1 MKSKESNKKI
11 FNILSQFL
19 LPAFTL
25 GAQLAVALKD
35 PQLGLIL
42 NLLAQPF
49 WIYSS
54 WKAFKQAGQIGMLVN
69 TIAFTAITAFGIINY
84 WL

>member
-1 MKSKESNKKI
+1 MQSKKV

-25 GAQLAVALKD
+25 GAQLALALKF
-35 PQLGLIL
+35 PQLSLLL

-54 WKAFKQAGQIGMLVN
+54 WQAFKQAGQIGVFIN
-69 TIAFTAITAFGIINY
+69 TIAFTLITAFGIINY
-84 WL
+84 WV

>member
-1 MKSKESNKKI
+1 MQSKKI

-19 LPAFTL
+19 LPTFTL
-25 GAQLAVALKD
+25 GAQLALALKS
-35 PQLGLIL
+35 PQLSLIL

-49 WIYSS
+49 WLYSS
-54 WKAFKQAGQIGMLVN
+54 WKAFKQAGQIGVFIN
-69 TIAFTAITAFGIINY
+69 TIAYGIITAFGIINY

>member
-1 MKSKESNKKI
+1 MQLKKV

-19 LPAFTL
+19 LPTLTL
-25 GAQLAVALKD
+25 GAQLALALKY
-35 PQLGLIL
+35 PQLSLVL

-54 WKAFKQAGQIGMLVN
+54 WQAFKQAGQIGMLVN
-69 TIAFTAITAFGIINY
+69 TIACFGIINY
-84 WL
+84 WV